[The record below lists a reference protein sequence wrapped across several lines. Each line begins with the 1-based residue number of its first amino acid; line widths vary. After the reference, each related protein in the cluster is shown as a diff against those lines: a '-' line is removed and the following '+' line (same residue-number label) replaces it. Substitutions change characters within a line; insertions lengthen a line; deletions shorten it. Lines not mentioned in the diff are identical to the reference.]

1 MERIVCPA
9 ILRVAERVAETAINS
24 SIAKRLGTKTVKE
37 MRKSSF
43 STRRTV
49 MCEEVT
55 LP

>member
-1 MERIVCPA
+1 MERIVCPT
-9 ILRVAERVAETAINS
+9 ILRVAETAINS

-55 LP
+55 AIKYHS